1 MASSEGCCR
10 LLCLLRLVP
19 LELHS
24 LLPCFQPT
32 SLIGLQLLPFP
43 GSAAWVAAAPG
54 ACRGA
59 PGERRLPA
67 VCLGRAFR
75 AGRGGLFARAECC
88 PCGAV
93 SELPGLLVLGV
104 PPCFQKGPSVLSV
117 CRLFLAHRD
126 ESLGFGLTRC
136 HLEFHLC
143 CPVGCGKGT
152 ECAERQWV
160 SGT

>member
-1 MASSEGCCR
+1 MASSEGCSR

-24 LLPCFQPT
+24 LLPCLCPT
-32 SLIGLQLLPFP
+32 SLTSLQILSFP

-75 AGRGGLFARAECC
+75 AGREGLFARAECC
-88 PCGAV
+88 PCGAG

-104 PPCFQKGPSVLSV
+104 LPCSQQGPSVLSV
-117 CRLFLAHRD
+117 CLPYLGSSKRKPGLSSDTVPFLD
-126 ESLGFGLTRC
+126 
-136 HLEFHLC
+136 
-143 CPVGCGKGT
+143 CPV
-152 ECAERQWV
+152 
-160 SGT
+160 